1 MLKLSR
7 SVHSWWQK
15 PLIME
20 GDKSLPAEL
29 VILNR
34 MMEYDEEGA
43 WLNSRGTTTGVYDLI
58 EYEPGKFRTIRCNL
72 PDFVQGCL
80 RTFYDHPDID
90 KGVFDLVL
98 WRNSDKRIRF
108 IEVKCPHWDRQTP
121 EQISFS
127 EVVRERGIKTEVVEW
142 EFDSEPISVL

>member
-1 MLKLSR
+1 MSSSERYMQRGVSASKED
-7 SVHSWWQK
+7 VHNAISK
-15 PLIME
+15 
-20 GDKSLPAEL
+20 
-29 VILNR
+29 
-34 MMEYDEEGA
+34 
-43 WLNSRGTTTGVYDLI
+43 
-58 EYEPGKFRTIRCNL
+58 
-72 PDFVQGCL
+72 
-80 RTFYDHPDID
+80 ID